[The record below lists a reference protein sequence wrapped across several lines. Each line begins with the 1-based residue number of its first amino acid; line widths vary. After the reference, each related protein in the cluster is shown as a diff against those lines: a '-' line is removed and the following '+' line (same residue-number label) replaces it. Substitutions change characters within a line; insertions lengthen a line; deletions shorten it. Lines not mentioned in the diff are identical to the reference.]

1 MKTFLLMVAMLS
13 FTGGLIWPSRP
24 RCTLRSPRLSSGD
37 LQVFIVRINSFPRLL
52 VHSLTPSLH
61 KLFTHSLLTLNLL
74 TQSIN
79 HSLTQLI
86 THLLTHLLTHQ
97 GLTVVELKERLKQ
110 HGLAV
115 SGVKSVLISR
125 LQEHQHA
132 VIDEKTITNAV
143 TGKNP
148 VVQKSNQVATNNIII
163 DELEALMHEGEL
175 ILNKKNYN
183 SASRYSF
190 TNSDILSLTYPLPW

>member
-24 RCTLRSPRLSSGD
+24 RCTLRSLRLSSGD

-86 THLLTHLLTHQ
+86 THLLTHSINHSLTHS
-97 GLTVVELKERLKQ
+97 LTHSPGADGCRTKGEAKAARV
-110 HGLAV
+110 G
-115 SGVKSVLISR
+115 SVGC
-125 LQEHQHA
+125 
-132 VIDEKTITNAV
+132 EKC
-143 TGKNP
+143 
-148 VVQKSNQVATNNIII
+148 
-163 DELEALMHEGEL
+163 
-175 ILNKKNYN
+175 
-183 SASRYSF
+183 
-190 TNSDILSLTYPLPW
+190 SDISLARASTRRH

>member
-1 MKTFLLMVAMLS
+1 M
-13 FTGGLIWPSRP
+13 
-24 RCTLRSPRLSSGD
+24 
-37 LQVFIVRINSFPRLL
+37 
-52 VHSLTPSLH
+52 
-61 KLFTHSLLTLNLL
+61 
-74 TQSIN
+74 
-79 HSLTQLI
+79 
-86 THLLTHLLTHQ
+86 
-97 GLTVVELKERLKQ
+97 
-110 HGLAV
+110 